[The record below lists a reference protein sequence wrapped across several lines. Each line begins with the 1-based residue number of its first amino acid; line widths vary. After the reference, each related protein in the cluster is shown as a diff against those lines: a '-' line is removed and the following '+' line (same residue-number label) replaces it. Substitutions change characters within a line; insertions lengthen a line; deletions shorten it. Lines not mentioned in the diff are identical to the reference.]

1 MSSASNSGETTT
13 GPATFRASWLI
24 LASLVGASLLIV
36 GTLSLAVY
44 TGQASAEEKKND
56 CEGLSLPFE
65 TPGSAHEQRN
75 LLMRQVTECMR
86 QGKRAQ
92 AMALITEVIKS
103 NPTDAEAYMNRGSA
117 QTSLGEVEL
126 AISDFR
132 TAIRL
137 DPNLAPA
144 WYNRGTTFAHVGR
157 YESAIADFTEAM
169 RLQLDFPLAY
179 CNRGLAKTEL
189 GRYDEALADYTK
201 GIEQDPNPTN
211 CSAEALSIS
220 RWANARKR
228 STTSPDSSN
237 SEPTV

>member
-1 MSSASNSGETTT
+1 MNVSH
-13 GPATFRASWLI
+13 RASLCRR
-24 LASLVGASLLIV
+24 
-36 GTLSLAVY
+36 
-44 TGQASAEEKKND
+44 EEED
-56 CEGLSLPFE
+56 CGGLSLPLE
-65 TPGSAHEQRN
+65 TPGSAHEQRD
-75 LLMRQVTECMR
+75 LLMRQVAECMR

-103 NPTDAEAYMNRGSA
+103 NPTDAEAYMNRGSV

-126 AISDFR
+126 AISDFT

-144 WYNRGTTFAHVGR
+144 WYNRGTTLAHVGR

-169 RLQLDFPLAY
+169 RLQPDFPLAY

-201 GIEQDPNPTN
+201 AIDQDPNSTN
-211 CSAEALSIS
+211 CYFSGALSIS
-220 RWANARKR
+220 RWANTRKR
-228 STTSPDSSN
+228 LTTSPDSSN
-237 SEPTV
+237 SEPTL

>member
-1 MSSASNSGETTT
+1 MSSASNSGETTS
-13 GPATFRASWLI
+13 GPATSRTSWLI
-24 LASLVGASLLIV
+24 LASLVGASLLIL

-56 CEGLSLPFE
+56 CGGLSLPLE
-65 TPGSAHEQRN
+65 TPGSAQEQRD

-103 NPTDAEAYMNRGSA
+103 NPTDAEAYMNRGSL

-126 AISDFR
+126 AISDFT

-144 WYNRGTTFAHVGR
+144 WYNRGTTLAHVGR
-157 YESAIADFTEAM
+157 YESVIADFTEAI
-169 RLQLDFPLAY
+169 RLQPDFPLAY

-189 GRYDEALADYTK
+189 GRYDEALADYAK
-201 GIEQDPNPTN
+201 AIEQDPNSTN
-211 CSAEALSIS
+211 CYFSRGTLSRDGRIPES
-220 RWANARKR
+220 
-228 STTSPDSSN
+228 D
-237 SEPTV
+237 